1 MSVIGYK
8 GFDSK
13 LRGMGM
19 QFEVGKTFE
28 VDGDPK
34 TVRNGM
40 HFCTEPFGVFDYYP
54 RRCGNRYCIVEAL
67 GQISTDNNLN
77 TRASTNKMRIIEEIS
92 EDEMVRIQKEYR
104 DSLDKKIRSGIDEFL
119 RADAKQQ
126 WSNDYND

>member
-19 QFEVGKTFE
+19 QFEVGKIFE
-28 VDGDPK
+28 VNGDPK

-67 GQISTDNNLN
+67 GQISTDDNLN
-77 TRASTNKMRIIEEIS
+77 TRASTNKMRIIKEIS

-119 RADAKQQ
+119 RADAR
-126 WSNDYND
+126 

>member
-28 VDGDPK
+28 VNGDPK

-54 RRCGNRYCIVEAL
+54 RRCGNRYCVVEAL
-67 GQISTDNNLN
+67 GQISTDDSLN
-77 TRASTNKMRIIEEIS
+77 TRASTNKMRIIKEIS

-119 RADAKQQ
+119 KADAR
-126 WSNDYND
+126 

>member
-13 LRGMGM
+13 LRGMGV

-119 RADAKQQ
+119 RADAKQ
-126 WSNDYND
+126 

>member
-28 VDGDPK
+28 VDGDTK

-119 RADAKQQ
+119 RADAKQ
-126 WSNDYND
+126 

>member
-54 RRCGNRYCIVEAL
+54 RRCGNRNCIVEAL

-119 RADAKQQ
+119 RADAKQ
-126 WSNDYND
+126 

>member
-92 EDEMVRIQKEYR
+92 EDEIVRIQKEYR

-119 RADAKQQ
+119 RADAKQ
-126 WSNDYND
+126 

>member
-19 QFEVGKTFE
+19 QFEVGKIFE

-67 GQISTDNNLN
+67 GQISTDNYLN

-119 RADAKQQ
+119 RADAKQ
-126 WSNDYND
+126 

>member
-1 MSVIGYK
+1 MTVIGYK

-28 VDGDPK
+28 VNGDPK

-54 RRCGNRYCIVEAL
+54 RRCGNRYCVVEAL
-67 GQISTDNNLN
+67 GQISTDDSLN
-77 TRASTNKMRIIEEIS
+77 TRASTNKMRIIKEIS

-119 RADAKQQ
+119 RADAR
-126 WSNDYND
+126 

>member
-28 VDGDPK
+28 VNGDPK

-54 RRCGNRYCIVEAL
+54 RRCGNRYCVVEAL
-67 GQISTDNNLN
+67 GQISTDDSLN
-77 TRASTNKMRIIEEIS
+77 TRASTNKMRIIKEIS
-92 EDEMVRIQKEYR
+92 EDEMIRIQKEYR

-119 RADAKQQ
+119 RADAR
-126 WSNDYND
+126 

>member
-28 VDGDPK
+28 VNGDPK

-54 RRCGNRYCIVEAL
+54 RRCGNRYCVVEAL
-67 GQISTDNNLN
+67 GQISTDDSLN
-77 TRASTNKMRIIEEIS
+77 IRASTNKMRIIKEIS

-119 RADAKQQ
+119 RADAR
-126 WSNDYND
+126 

>member
-40 HFCTEPFGVFDYYP
+40 HFCTEPCCILNDYP

-119 RADAKQQ
+119 RADAKQ
-126 WSNDYND
+126 

>member
-40 HFCTEPFGVFDYYP
+40 HFCTEPFGVFN
-54 RRCGNRYCIVEAL
+54 G
-67 GQISTDNNLN
+67 
-77 TRASTNKMRIIEEIS
+77 
-92 EDEMVRIQKEYR
+92 
-104 DSLDKKIRSGIDEFL
+104 
-119 RADAKQQ
+119 
-126 WSNDYND
+126 

>member
-54 RRCGNRYCIVEAL
+54 RHCGNRYCIVEAL

-119 RADAKQQ
+119 RADAKQ
-126 WSNDYND
+126 

>member
-19 QFEVGKTFE
+19 QFEVGKIFE

-119 RADAKQQ
+119 RVDAKQ
-126 WSNDYND
+126 

>member
-19 QFEVGKTFE
+19 QFEVGKIFE
-28 VDGDPK
+28 VNGDPK

-67 GQISTDNNLN
+67 GQISTDDNLN
-77 TRASTNKMRIIEEIS
+77 TRASTNKMRIIKEIS

-119 RADAKQQ
+119 RADTRQ
-126 WSNDYND
+126 

>member
-54 RRCGNRYCIVEAL
+54 RRCGNRYCVVEAL

-119 RADAKQQ
+119 RADAKQ
-126 WSNDYND
+126 

>member
-19 QFEVGKTFE
+19 QFEVGKIFE

-34 TVRNGM
+34 TVRNWM
-40 HFCTEPFGVFDYYP
+40 HFCTEPFGVCDYYP

-119 RADAKQQ
+119 RADAKQ
-126 WSNDYND
+126 

>member
-28 VDGDPK
+28 VNGDPK

-67 GQISTDNNLN
+67 GQISTDDNLN
-77 TRASTNKMRIIEEIS
+77 TRASTNKMRIIKEIS

-119 RADAKQQ
+119 RADAR
-126 WSNDYND
+126 

>member
-34 TVRNGM
+34 LLEMECIFVLNHSACLITIQ
-40 HFCTEPFGVFDYYP
+40 GVVA
-54 RRCGNRYCIVEAL
+54 IVIVL
-67 GQISTDNNLN
+67 
-77 TRASTNKMRIIEEIS
+77 
-92 EDEMVRIQKEYR
+92 
-104 DSLDKKIRSGIDEFL
+104 
-119 RADAKQQ
+119 
-126 WSNDYND
+126 

>member
-19 QFEVGKTFE
+19 QCEVGKIFE

-119 RADAKQQ
+119 RADAKQ
-126 WSNDYND
+126 

>member
-104 DSLDKKIRSGIDEFL
+104 DSHDKKIRSGIDEFL
-119 RADAKQQ
+119 RADAKQ
-126 WSNDYND
+126 

>member
-54 RRCGNRYCIVEAL
+54 RRCGNRYCVVEAL
-67 GQISTDNNLN
+67 GQISTDDSLN
-77 TRASTNKMRIIEEIS
+77 TRASTNKLRIIKEIS

-119 RADAKQQ
+119 RPNAK
-126 WSNDYND
+126 

>member
-19 QFEVGKTFE
+19 QFEVGKVFE

-67 GQISTDNNLN
+67 GQISTDNSLN
-77 TRASTNKMRIIEEIS
+77 TRESTNKMRIIKEIS
-92 EDEMVRIQKEYR
+92 EDEMVRIQKE
-104 DSLDKKIRSGIDEFL
+104 
-119 RADAKQQ
+119 
-126 WSNDYND
+126 

>member
-19 QFEVGKTFE
+19 QFEVGKIFE

-67 GQISTDNNLN
+67 GQISTDKNLN

-119 RADAKQQ
+119 RADAKQ
-126 WSNDYND
+126 

>member
-28 VDGDPK
+28 VNGDPK

-54 RRCGNRYCIVEAL
+54 RRCGNRYCVVEAL
-67 GQISTDNNLN
+67 GQISTDDSLN
-77 TRASTNKMRIIEEIS
+77 TRASTNKMRIIKEIS

-104 DSLDKKIRSGIDEFL
+104 DFLDKKIRSGIDEFL
-119 RADAKQQ
+119 RADAR
-126 WSNDYND
+126 

>member
-28 VDGDPK
+28 VNGDPK

-54 RRCGNRYCIVEAL
+54 RRCGNRYCVVEAL
-67 GQISTDNNLN
+67 GQISTDDSLN
-77 TRASTNKMRIIEEIS
+77 TRASTNKMRIIKEIS
-92 EDEMVRIQKEYR
+92 EDEMARIQKEYR

-119 RADAKQQ
+119 RADAR
-126 WSNDYND
+126 

>member
-119 RADAKQQ
+119 RADVKQ
-126 WSNDYND
+126 

>member
-28 VDGDPK
+28 VNGDPK

-54 RRCGNRYCIVEAL
+54 RRCGNRYCVVEAL
-67 GQISTDNNLN
+67 GQISTDDSLN
-77 TRASTNKMRIIEEIS
+77 TRASTNKMRIIKEIS

-119 RADAKQQ
+119 RADTRQ
-126 WSNDYND
+126 

>member
-28 VDGDPK
+28 VNGDPK

-40 HFCTEPFGVFDYYP
+40 HFCTELFGVFDYYP
-54 RRCGNRYCIVEAL
+54 RRCGNRYCVVEAL
-67 GQISTDNNLN
+67 GQISTDDSLN
-77 TRASTNKMRIIEEIS
+77 TRASTNKMRIIKEIS

-119 RADAKQQ
+119 RADAR
-126 WSNDYND
+126 

>member
-28 VDGDPK
+28 VNGDPK

-67 GQISTDNNLN
+67 GQISTDDNLN
-77 TRASTNKMRIIEEIS
+77 TRASTNKMRIIKEIS

-119 RADAKQQ
+119 RADTRQ
-126 WSNDYND
+126 

>member
-19 QFEVGKTFE
+19 QFEVGKIFE

-92 EDEMVRIQKEYR
+92 EDEMVRIQKRYR

-119 RADAKQQ
+119 RADAKQ
-126 WSNDYND
+126 

>member
-40 HFCTEPFGVFDYYP
+40 HFCTEPFGVFDYYS

-119 RADAKQQ
+119 RADAKQ
-126 WSNDYND
+126 

>member
-19 QFEVGKTFE
+19 QFEVWKTFE

-119 RADAKQQ
+119 RADAKQ
-126 WSNDYND
+126 

>member
-77 TRASTNKMRIIEEIS
+77 TRASSNKMRIIEEIS

-119 RADAKQQ
+119 RADAKQ
-126 WSNDYND
+126 

>member
-104 DSLDKKIRSGIDEFL
+104 DFLDKKIRSGIDEFL
-119 RADAKQQ
+119 RADAKQ
-126 WSNDYND
+126 

>member
-40 HFCTEPFGVFDYYP
+40 HFCTEPFGVLDYYP

-67 GQISTDNNLN
+67 GQISTDNSLN
-77 TRASTNKMRIIEEIS
+77 TRACTNKMRIIKEIS

-119 RADAKQQ
+119 RADARQ
-126 WSNDYND
+126 

>member
-19 QFEVGKTFE
+19 QFEVGKVFE
-28 VDGDPK
+28 ADGDPK

-67 GQISTDNNLN
+67 GHISTDNSLN
-77 TRASTNKMRIIEEIS
+77 TRASTNKMRIIKEIS

-119 RADAKQQ
+119 RADARQ
-126 WSNDYND
+126 

>member
-1 MSVIGYK
+1 MSVIGDN
-8 GFDSK
+8 GCDSK

-19 QFEVGKTFE
+19 QFEVGKIFE

-119 RADAKQQ
+119 RADAKQ
-126 WSNDYND
+126 